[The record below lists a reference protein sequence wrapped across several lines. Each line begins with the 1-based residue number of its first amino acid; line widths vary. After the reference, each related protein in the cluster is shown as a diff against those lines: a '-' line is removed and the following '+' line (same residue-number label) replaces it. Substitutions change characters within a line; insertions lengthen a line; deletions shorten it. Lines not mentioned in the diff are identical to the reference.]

1 MTANRRA
8 LWVVAAALSGAL
20 GPLFAVGCGGGSSSS
35 PSTPSAP
42 TGGTVTVY
50 VSSERSVDPSSA
62 RMEPVSYY
70 ISVGQVFRTA
80 QGGRYAT
87 TTASALKFD
96 LPAQITGRTVNKAT
110 LRLTVYE
117 VRRDI
122 EWNGPTATMDIQLR
136 ANAFMSDWDPASL
149 SGSVWASLGYQNAG
163 ESRAAAPNSLAPP
176 VDFDVT
182 TIVRNWASGAW
193 KNYGLRLAA
202 DTYSD
207 PGGDSY
213 GISNFYSSARYERT
227 EQRPQ
232 LIIEYQ

>member
-1 MTANRRA
+1 MKPLIIVGSA
-8 LWVVAAALSGAL
+8 LLVSL
-20 GPLFAVGCGGGSSSS
+20 GVGCGGGGSSSS
-35 PSTPSAP
+35 PSAP
-42 TGGTVTVY
+42 TTTTPTPAPMGGTVTVNA
-50 VSSERSVDPSSA
+50 SSDRSVDPSSA

-70 ISVGQVFRTA
+70 ISVGQVFRTFQDRRSTVA
-80 QGGRYAT
+80 
-87 TTASALKFD
+87 TASALKFD
-96 LPAQITGRTVNKAT
+96 IPAQVSGRIVTKAT

-122 EWNGPTATMDIQLR
+122 ELNGPTATMGIQLR

-149 SGSVWASLGYQNAG
+149 SGNAWASLGYQNDG
-163 ESRAAAPNSLAPP
+163 ESRAAAPNSLASP
-176 VDFDVT
+176 VDFDIT